1 MLPASAAGET
11 RGRLYPLPTAA
22 ANCSAPHVATVLGD
36 EQDCI
41 TRVVG
46 ARQAALPA
54 PCTTQLQSSHGEAPA
69 LQNFA
74 GAERIVGS
82 LGGYPA
88 EVTCKDLVAARIVQD
103 DRLELTV
110 TDTAVY
116 FHIPEGEEG
125 KSKW

>member
-1 MLPASAAGET
+1 VRRAGDCTPFPIATAS
-11 RGRLYPLPTAA
+11 
-22 ANCSAPHVATVLGD
+22 CSDPRVATVHND

-41 TRVVG
+41 IRFVG

-54 PCTTQLQSSHGEAPA
+54 PCTTQSLSCHDEAPA

-88 EVTCKDLVAARIVQD
+88 EVTCKDLAAARIVQD